1 MSKCVSPL
9 RQSVQREEVENSS
22 THVSAV
28 FAVSELTRVAC
39 FGELR
44 KALAQRFRQCAARGG
59 IGDGNAERRAVRR
72 GKKMTWK
79 SMRLCSSIVPNVSS
93 TYRKAVQIL

>member
-28 FAVSELTRVAC
+28 FAVSELTCVAC
-39 FGELR
+39 FGKLR

-59 IGDGNAERRAVRR
+59 IGDGNAERRAVR
-72 GKKMTWK
+72 
-79 SMRLCSSIVPNVSS
+79 MREKNDLEVDATLFLDSPQYFIYP
-93 TYRKAVQIL
+93 